1 MLSEF
6 GHKFLTIFRTEK
18 AHSRASSLPP
28 KFTHPACHL
37 SDIRF
42 DLEIVEVL
50 IVQIAD
56 YTNCGMIVMICN
68 YTRSNLKCFNKLLMI
83 TEWALNAY
91 CTLLYIVK
99 CKIQEKPLKMHW
111 SWFVA
116 KYVLLNY
123 FPGWLWMTAPDNR
136 KQ

>member
-1 MLSEF
+1 MVVLTFSNGWFLS
-6 GHKFLTIFRTEK
+6 TPWIY
-18 AHSRASSLPP
+18 SPI
-28 KFTHPACHL
+28 HPACHL
-37 SDIRF
+37 SDIWF

-56 YTNCGMIVMICN
+56 YTDCGMIVMICN

-116 KYVLLNY
+116 KYVLLSY
-123 FPGWLWMTAPDNR
+123 FPGWLSMAAPDNR